1 MKQLFFLLFLLGWF
15 LPAIAQTTAE
25 REVMETERK
34 RFQAM
39 VDRDFIVLED
49 VIGEDLHYIHSNGS
63 TDTKAS
69 FIGAI
74 RNGNRSYEKITVEE
88 LKARIYNKKTA
99 IINGT
104 CTYHN
109 TGQNG
114 QPNNLRLLYTNV
126 YTKQKGKWQ
135 MVSWQSYR
143 L

>member
-1 MKQLFFLLFLLGWF
+1 MKQLFFLFFLLGWF

-63 TDTKAS
+63 TDTKET
-69 FIGAI
+69 FIGGF
-74 RNGNRSYEKITVEE
+74 RDGSRSYENITIQD

-99 IINGT
+99 ILNGT
-104 CTYHN
+104 CTYHR
-109 TGQNG
+109 TGEDG

-126 YTKQKGKWQ
+126 YVKRNGKWQ
-135 MVSWQSYR
+135 MVTWQSHR